1 MNILGRWFL
10 HLETVLAGWPDVAIS
25 VSLVGVAAALV
36 LIAFYAPVRYKIIA
50 LLYAIFP

>member
-25 VSLVGVAAALV
+25 ISLVAVAVGLV
-36 LIAFYAPVRYKIIA
+36 AIAFMAPARYKIIA

>member
-10 HLETVLAGWPDVAIS
+10 HLENVLAGWPDVALT
-25 VSLVGVAAALV
+25 VSLVAVAVALV
-36 LIAFYAPVRYKIIA
+36 MIAFFAPARYKIVA